1 MKYLSILS
9 VVLMTL
15 LVACSSNPEEQTKKV
30 NEDDLFSRLSAD
42 LISNPRTQR
51 EKDQNAI
58 VNYALDSTLNVRST
72 PSGIYYQIV
81 KEGEG
86 EHPTKKNALTA
97 HYTGRLL
104 NGKVFDSS
112 KKAGRPLQFKLN
124 RMINGWKI
132 AIPMLKPGGKGIF
145 LIPSHL
151 AYKEIGFGQLIPPN
165 SPLLFEIE
173 LISSK

>member
-1 MKYLSILS
+1 
-9 VVLMTL
+9 MTL
-15 LVACSSNPEEQTKKV
+15 LVACSSSLEEQAKKV
-30 NEDDLFSRLSAD
+30 DEDDLFSRLSAD
-42 LISNPRTQR
+42 LISNPKSQK

-58 VNYALDSTLNVRST
+58 VNYALDSMLNVRST
-72 PSGIYYQIV
+72 PEGIYYQIL

-86 EHPTKKNALTA
+86 AHPTKKNALTA
-97 HYTGRLL
+97 HYTGKLL
-104 NGKVFDSS
+104 TGKVFDSS
-112 KKAGRPLQFKLN
+112 AKAGRPLQFKLN

-151 AYKEIGFGQLIPPN
+151 AYGQSGFGNLIPPN